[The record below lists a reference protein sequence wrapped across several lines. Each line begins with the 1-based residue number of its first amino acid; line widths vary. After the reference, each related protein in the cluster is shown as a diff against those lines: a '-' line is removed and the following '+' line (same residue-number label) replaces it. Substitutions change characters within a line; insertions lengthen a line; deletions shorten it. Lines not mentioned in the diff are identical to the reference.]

1 MKAYIHRKL
10 QKTNQKIP
18 DIPTYEE
25 GMFKENKTSPLL
37 EKVLE
42 IHKSKINEDLSNIDS
57 NIEKINEKILDAAA
71 HNLTYINIYFKKFN
85 ETYIDTATAI
95 TADYRYRNDYE
106 YYINTDLSKDQLI
119 GRIKRYYEY
128 IGFDVLD
135 MYRNGEKRVEI
146 SWTAKIKI
154 N

>member
-42 IHKSKINEDLSNIDS
+42 IHYSKINEDVSKVVTHV
-57 NIEKINEKILDAAA
+57 EKINI
-71 HNLTYINIYFKKFN
+71 II
-85 ETYIDTATAI
+85 
-95 TADYRYRNDYE
+95 
-106 YYINTDLSKDQLI
+106 
-119 GRIKRYYEY
+119 
-128 IGFDVLD
+128 
-135 MYRNGEKRVEI
+135 
-146 SWTAKIKI
+146 
-154 N
+154 